1 MNTILNIAKPISQAI
16 YTYQFTICTL
26 VTRKTEYE
34 EMLQSFLAKGFDTQT
49 CEYLYID
56 NSEQSTFD
64 AYKRD

>member
-56 NSEQSTFD
+56 NSKQCTFD
-64 AYKRD
+64 A